1 MGYRIKIKSTST
13 LLLSVDLNIHNKR
26 VPSSE
31 KAENSIYKENWQLGE
46 HRLTA
51 KTLSREG
58 PAR

>member
-1 MGYRIKIKSTST
+1 MWDTELRLNQSA

-46 HRLTA
+46 HRLTV
-51 KTLSREG
+51 
-58 PAR
+58 